1 MPGIKTLIDS
11 HCHLHMLDLVPYE
24 GSLERLLQKTRA
36 EGVGTILNVGTSLD
50 DREIVLQMAK
60 QYEDVYAT
68 VGIHPHERL
77 EVEPSETQLIE
88 WANPSKVIG
97 IGECGLDYYY
107 HEDGNHYQPE
117 RFRRHIRAAR
127 AVKKP
132 LIIHS
137 RGAPHD
143 TIRIM
148 KEENAEEACGIMHC
162 FTESWAVAEQ
172 ALALG
177 FYISIS
183 GIVTFK
189 KADNVQE
196 VAAKVPLDRLLIETD
211 APYLAPQPMRGKK
224 NEPAFLKYTAAFIA
238 ELRQIDVSLLIEKTS
253 GNFNRLFGL

>member
-1 MPGIKTLIDS
+1 M
-11 HCHLHMLDLVPYE
+11 
-24 GSLERLLQKTRA
+24 
-36 EGVGTILNVGTSLD
+36 
-50 DREIVLQMAK
+50 
-60 QYEDVYAT
+60 
-68 VGIHPHERL
+68 
-77 EVEPSETQLIE
+77 
-88 WANPSKVIG
+88 
-97 IGECGLDYYY
+97 
-107 HEDGNHYQPE
+107 
-117 RFRRHIRAAR
+117 
-127 AVKKP
+127 KKP

-196 VAAKVPLDRLLIETD
+196 VAAKVPLNRLLIETD

-224 NEPAFLKYTAAFIA
+224 NEPAFLKYTAAFMA